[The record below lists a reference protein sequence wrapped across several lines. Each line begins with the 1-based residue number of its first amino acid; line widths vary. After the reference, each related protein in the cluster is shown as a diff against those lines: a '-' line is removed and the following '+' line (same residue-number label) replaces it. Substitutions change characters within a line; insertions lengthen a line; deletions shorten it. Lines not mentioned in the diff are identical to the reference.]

1 MLRVRDVIEGIETF
15 APFSSCCE
23 WDNSGLQIGCLD
35 WEVTRL
41 AVSLDLTYR
50 AIDEA
55 LDKGC
60 SCIVTHHPVIFE
72 PLRKIETRTPLGGK
86 ILACLENRLSVISSH
101 TNWDISPLGV
111 NRVLAELLGLQG
123 MSSLDDSDGRAGWM
137 GICGALATP
146 EKGLALPGILREK
159 WDLSWTRSYRIPDTV
174 SDLAIVGGSGGDL
187 WPTAK
192 AKGSEV
198 FITADMKYHQ
208 VMEAVEGGL
217 AVVVVDHGEM
227 ERVTLPALGSL
238 LSRALLME
246 VLQVDV
252 QGFEAG
258 DITTG

>member
-15 APFSSCCE
+15 APFSSCRE
-23 WDNSGLQIGCLD
+23 WDNSGLQVGSLD
-35 WEVTRL
+35 WEATRL

-60 SCIVTHHPVIFE
+60 SCIITHHPVIFE
-72 PLRKIETRTPLGGK
+72 PIRKIETRTPLGGK
-86 ILACLENRLSVISSH
+86 ILSCLENRLSVISLH

-111 NRVLAELLGLQG
+111 NRVLAELLGLEG
-123 MSSLDDSDGRAGWM
+123 MSPLDGIDDRAGWM
-137 GICGALATP
+137 GICGAFATP
-146 EKGLALPGILREK
+146 KEGLALPGILLEK
-159 WDLSWTRSYRIPDTV
+159 WNLSWIRSYRIPETV
-174 SDLAIVGGSGGDL
+174 SNLAIVGGSGGDL
-187 WPTAK
+187 WSAAK

-208 VMEAVEGGL
+208 VMEAVESGL
-217 AVVVVDHGEM
+217 AVVAMDHGEM

-238 LSRALLME
+238 LSRVLAVE

-252 QGFEAG
+252 RGFEAG
-258 DITTG
+258 VITTG